1 MHLGTQK
8 LVLSWASWSEH
19 LQSCLN
25 PHPAVGAIESSG
37 KGWRSRQHPLSTQGS
52 TRLGRDTVQGHW
64 SPVLVGLS
72 DHRHRCFTEE
82 WLRMKAPG
90 NTACLW
96 NGLSNAQRTLFLV
109 NGIYLVIL
117 QGVGGQ
123 CIFSKGSQPVF
134 QALWAAQSL

>member
-25 PHPAVGAIESSG
+25 SYPAVGAIESSG

-52 TRLGRDTVQGHW
+52 TGLGRDTVQGHW

-123 CIFSKGSQPVF
+123 GSVY
-134 QALWAAQSL
+134 LL